1 MSTLAETMS
10 HLTPKRVLNAVH
22 HSVVFNRRTRILS
35 ERLARAIPGRG
46 SVLDL
51 GCGDGS
57 IAKALMS
64 IRRDLEIEGVDVMIR
79 PRTHI
84 PVTKFDGKTLP
95 FGDQSMDYVMVV
107 DVLHHT
113 DDPAAVLTEACRVAR
128 HGVVIK
134 DHLLEGFGSG
144 QTLRL
149 MDWLGNR
156 GHDVALPYN
165 YLSRSDWDAAF
176 RRAGCKSKS
185 WEERLALYPAPAS
198 LLFDRHLHFIALMA
212 PDRYIAN

>member
-1 MSTLAETMS
+1 M
-10 HLTPKRVLNAVH
+10 PWP
-22 HSVVFNRRTRILS
+22 FG
-35 ERLARAIPGRG
+35 P
-46 SVLDL
+46 
-51 GCGDGS
+51 
-57 IAKALMS
+57 
-64 IRRDLEIEGVDVMIR
+64 IR
-79 PRTHI
+79 PMHW
-84 PVTKFDGKTLP
+84 PLP
-95 FGDQSMDYVMVV
+95 
-107 DVLHHT
+107 
-113 DDPAAVLTEACRVAR
+113 
-128 HGVVIK
+128 
-134 DHLLEGFGSG
+134 
-144 QTLRL
+144 TLRL